1 MTRRAGRRLVAV
13 ALAAAGLLVLAR
25 DAVEAVRPLGASLR
39 LARRF
44 WGASAEERLANA
56 PFLRGEPE
64 LARTLLAADR
74 ALAPG
79 VPIVLRV
86 PEALPAEAAEERR
99 RAAAYVLAPR
109 VVSLARHAGGGYVV
123 APRRLAEAA
132 P

>member
-1 MTRRAGRRLVAV
+1 MTPQARRRLLAV
-13 ALAAAGLLVLAR
+13 ALCAAGLLALAR
-25 DAVEAVRPLGASLR
+25 DAVEAFRPLGASLS

-44 WGASAEERLANA
+44 WGASADERLANA

-74 ALAPG
+74 ALAPR
-79 VPIVLRV
+79 VPVVLRV
-86 PEALPAEAAEERR
+86 PDALPADAAEERR

-123 APRRLAEAA
+123 APRRPEGT